1 MKKSMAAGV
10 IISVILISTYFI
22 KINIEQGSNYITKS
36 SLLGILIFYNP
47 FVMAIYVLIIILLI
61 AKGIKK

>member
-1 MKKSMAAGV
+1 MKISFLIGV
-10 IISVILISTYFI
+10 IISVILISAYFI
-22 KINIEQGSNYITKS
+22 KVDIEQGSNYITKS